1 MDDSKEFEMRNRE
14 QIKRQGNSK
23 KLNLLSSEWFE
34 ESVKTEYTYHFEW
47 LGRPIIQ
54 MPQDLLAMQKIIWD
68 TKPDLIIEMG
78 VARGGSII
86 FYASL
91 LKMLQICEPGQNR
104 HVLGVDVD
112 IREHNKKCILSH
124 PMADIITLFEG
135 SSIDPLTIEY
145 CNKFAAQFEKV
156 LVVLD
161 SNHTHEHVL
170 EELKA
175 FSSLVSVGSY
185 CIVFDT
191 VIDELSNENFLD
203 KPWDNAANPKTAV
216 HEFLSNIEKDNN
228 IKLEFE
234 IDREIQS
241 TLMLTVAPDGYLKRL
256 A

>member
-1 MDDSKEFEMRNRE
+1 MNDSIEFELRNRE
-14 QIKRQGNSK
+14 QIKKQGNSQ

-47 LGRPIIQ
+47 LGLPIIQ

-91 LKMLQICEPGQNR
+91 LKMLKIGEPEKNC
-104 HVLGVDVD
+104 HVLGVDID
-112 IREHNKKCILSH
+112 IREHNKESILSH
-124 PMADIITLFEG
+124 PMSDIVTLFEG
-135 SSIDPLTIEY
+135 SSIDAVTIEY
-145 CNKFAAQFEKV
+145 VKNFAAQFEKV

-175 FSSLVSVGSY
+175 FSPLVSVGSY
-185 CIVFDT
+185 CVVFDT
-191 VIDELSNENFLD
+191 VIDQLSNENFVN
-203 KPWDNAANPKTAV
+203 KQWDNTANPKTAV
-216 HEFLSNIEKDNN
+216 HEFLRSIENDNS
-228 IKLEFE
+228 IRLEFE
-234 IDREIQS
+234 IDRDIQS